1 MQSTCNDERKYSFS
15 AGAEVK
21 TDDGRLVGHSKVAA
35 EHGIAKVVLSRNFI
49 ACPGMASDIHG
60 IIYSTN
66 STANLRVPLISSLSP
81 WR

>member
-1 MQSTCNDERKYSFS
+1 MQSTCNDERKYYC

-66 STANLRVPLISSLSP
+66 STANLRVPLISSPSP